1 MELNASEP
9 LMKCRKRKDDVK
21 TEGVSLPWDRF
32 GSDLLTDRM
41 ASGMKVARTWSGL
54 LCGTWEPVAPMPR
67 ENRKWRPHK
76 RESTDEEHRGGPLR
90 SSDEGPV
97 MGPERREWP
106 MRSGKTEQP
115 ETGGFR

>member
-9 LMKCRKRKDDVK
+9 LMKCRKRRDDVK

-54 LCGTWEPVAPMPR
+54 L
-67 ENRKWRPHK
+67 
-76 RESTDEEHRGGPLR
+76 DEAAARQFVEDLPAR
-90 SSDEGPV
+90 
-97 MGPERREWP
+97 
-106 MRSGKTEQP
+106 
-115 ETGGFR
+115 